1 MRGMPLGKAA
11 KHAVL
16 GQLALPRTK
25 VYGEPLWIGLCPIR
39 QRRRGNHSWFREM
52 GFAMPGRLRLSLI
65 S

>member
-1 MRGMPLGKAA
+1 MRGMALGEAA
-11 KHAVL
+11 KHASL

-25 VYGEPLWIGLCPIR
+25 MKGEPLWIGLCPIR
-39 QRRRGNHSWFREM
+39 QRRRGSHSWFREM

>member
-1 MRGMPLGKAA
+1 M
-11 KHAVL
+11 L
-16 GQLALPRTK
+16 GQSALPRTK

-39 QRRRGNHSWFREM
+39 QRRRGSHSWFREM